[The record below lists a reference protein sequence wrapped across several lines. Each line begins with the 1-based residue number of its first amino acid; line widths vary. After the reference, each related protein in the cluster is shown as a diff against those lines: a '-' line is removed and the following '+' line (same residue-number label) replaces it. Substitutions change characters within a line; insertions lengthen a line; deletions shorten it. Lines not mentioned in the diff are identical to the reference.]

1 VKRRQLLLAAA
12 GVASLPFAAGAQAP
26 RRIGIVHGS
35 ASYFSVGQPVR
46 AEFLAIMK
54 ELGYEE
60 GRNCVFDFREWKL
73 PEEVPDLARDLV
85 RLKAAVIVASAPPS
99 ILGVRSV
106 TDRVPIVM
114 VASAEPVATGL
125 VRSLRQPGGNVTG
138 LTWDHGFESVVKQ
151 LELVREPLPRVRRV
165 ALLWDATDAVH
176 PIYARHF
183 EQAAKQVRLD
193 FLSVGLREPAEF
205 AAGFAK
211 MAAAKVDALIVIPS
225 AQLTLPHRATLLGHA
240 TRHRLPT
247 MTSPVYLDHAGAL
260 LIWAPSQAHV
270 PRRTAAFVDRIL
282 RGANPADLPV
292 EQPDRYLLNVDLRV
306 ARSLG
311 LTIPQGVLVRA
322 DRVIQ

>member
-1 VKRRQLLLAAA
+1 
-12 GVASLPFAAGAQAP
+12 
-26 RRIGIVHGS
+26 
-35 ASYFSVGQPVR
+35 
-46 AEFLAIMK
+46 MK
-54 ELGYEE
+54 DLGYRESRE
-60 GRNCVFDFREWKL
+60 CVFDFREWKR
-73 PEEVPDLARDLV
+73 PEEVPGVARDLV
-85 RLKAAVIVASAPPS
+85 KLNAAVIVASAPPS

-151 LELVREPLPRVRRV
+151 LDLVREALPKVRRV

-176 PIYARHF
+176 PIYARYF

-205 AAGFAK
+205 GAGFEK
-211 MAAAKVDALIVIPS
+211 MVTARTEALIIIPS
-225 AQLTLPHRATLLGHA
+225 AQLTLPHRAAILAHA
-240 TRHRLPT
+240 AKLRLPT

-260 LIWAPSQAHV
+260 LVWAPSQEHV

-282 RGANPADLPV
+282 KGANPADLPI
-292 EQPDRYLLNVDLRV
+292 EQPDRYLLHVDLRV
-306 ARSLG
+306 ARTLG
-311 LTIPQGVLVRA
+311 ITIPQGVLIRA
-322 DRVIQ
+322 DRVIE

>member
-1 VKRRQLLLAAA
+1 MR
-12 GVASLPFAAGAQAP
+12 AQAP
-26 RRIGIVHGS
+26 WRIGIVHGS

-46 AEFLAIMK
+46 AEFLAVMK

-85 RLKAAVIVASAPPS
+85 KLKAAVIVASAPPS

-151 LELVREPLPRVRRV
+151 LELVREALPKVRRV
-165 ALLWDATDAVH
+165 ALLWDATDAAH

-183 EQAAKQVRLD
+183 EQAAKQVQLG
-193 FLSVGLREPAEF
+193 FLSVGLREPEEF
-205 AAGFAK
+205 AAGFAR
-211 MAAAKVDALIVIPS
+211 MAAAKADALIVLPS
-225 AQLTLPHRATLLGHA
+225 AQLTLPHRAAILGHA
-240 TRHRLPT
+240 AKHRLPT
-247 MTSPVYLDHAGAL
+247 MTGPVYLDHAGAL
-260 LIWAPSQAHV
+260 LVWAPSQAHV

-292 EQPDRYLLNVDLRV
+292 EQPDRYLLHVDLRV
-306 ARSLG
+306 ARTLG
-311 LTIPQGVLVRA
+311 ITIPQGVLIQA
-322 DRVIQ
+322 DRVIE